1 MSSTGSVLAIAGCK
15 GGVGK
20 TTTAIN
26 LGTAACLNDRSALLV
41 ETDLAMANV
50 CDFLNLDF
58 NPERDPSLHDVL
70 ADGRPIDSAVY
81 DAPDGLRVLPSGAT
95 IDGFANTDLNRLGT
109 VVSLVREHYDL
120 VLLDTPAGISRET
133 LYPMVLSD
141 EVVLVSTPRVSAIRD
156 TMKTLELVERVGGST
171 AGLVLTH
178 TGTGNAPP
186 DERLAD
192 FLGVELLGSI
202 PEDAAVSTAQDSGRA
217 VVAASPSALAA
228 KAYDRTFDRLEDR
241 VPGSSSD
248 VINTTS

>member
-1 MSSTGSVLAIAGCK
+1 MSGAGTVLAVAGCK

-26 LGTAACLNDRSALLV
+26 LGTAACLNDRSVLLV

-50 CDFLNLDF
+50 CDFLDMDF
-58 NPERDPSLHDVL
+58 HPERDPSLHEVL
-70 ADGRPIDSAVY
+70 ADETPIDVAVY
-81 DAPDGLRVLPSGAT
+81 HAPEGLRVLPSGAT
-95 IDGFANTDLNRLGT
+95 VDGFAKVESNHLGA
-109 VVSLVREHYDL
+109 VVHVVREHYDL

-133 LYPMVLSD
+133 LYPMALAD

-156 TMKTLELVERVGGST
+156 TKKTDELVERVGGST

-192 FLGVELLGSI
+192 FLGVDLLGSI
-202 PEDAAVSTAQDSGRA
+202 PEDASVSTAQDSGRA
-217 VVAASPSALAA
+217 VVAANPSALAA
-228 KAYDRTFDRLEDR
+228 KAYEQTFDRLENR
-241 VPGSSSD
+241 VLGSSFD
-248 VINTTS
+248 VIDSPS